1 MADVVYFYMDPA
13 SPQCY
18 RAKQYLIE
26 KGIPFMEL
34 NLAEDPAAR
43 ETYKELGSPP
53 LPVFDVGGKLVCGLD
68 YERLDEAWVS
78 FAQEKGY
85 PIETQLAKEL
95 VTREGLSDVIA
106 LPHLGPATIE
116 YVAIAAVL
124 AVVTLIEVGIFY
136 LESLGS
142 ALTPILLSLSSLKF
156 VLVVSFYMHLKY
168 DSRLFLTIFSTAL
181 LIAVTLAVA
190 GMALFRALA

>member
-53 LPVFDVGGKLVCGLD
+53 LPVFDIDGKLVSGLN
-68 YERLDEAWVS
+68 YQRLDEAWVS
-78 FAQEKGY
+78 FALEKGY
-85 PIETQLAKEL
+85 L
-95 VTREGLSDVIA
+95 REAPPLDEPVSGGELSDVIA
-106 LPHLGPATIE
+106 LAHPGPATIE

-124 AVVTLIEVGIFY
+124 TMVTLLEVGIFY

-142 ALTPILLSLSSLKF
+142 ALMPILLSLSSLKF

-168 DSRLFLTIFSTAL
+168 DSRLFLSFFAAAL
-181 LIAVTLAVA
+181 LIVVALAVA
-190 GMALFRALA
+190 GMALFRALV